1 MSIVQARNSVVA
13 ICPCE
18 KCILNRIRDCELVH
32 ASESRKRLHWNILL
46 QRVLIMTRSILYGL
60 VVFSILLFAPPTDA
74 GEVGVQVVFTDGEA
88 SIIRA
93 YYDDQGAPQNGQGK
107 NSQGKHSKGLPPGI
121 AKNLQR
127 GKPLPPGIAKQAL
140 PTGLIDLLPPAPK
153 GYERVVLSG
162 KVLLVDIATQ
172 VIQDVLEDVIL
183 G

>member
-1 MSIVQARNSVVA
+1 
-13 ICPCE
+13 
-18 KCILNRIRDCELVH
+18 
-32 ASESRKRLHWNILL
+32 
-46 QRVLIMTRSILYGL
+46 MTNSILYGL
-60 VVFSILLFAPPTDA
+60 AVISVLLFAAPSEA

-93 YYDDQGAPQNGQGK
+93 YYNDQGAPKKGK
-107 NSQGKHSKGLPPGI
+107 GKDSKGLPPGI

-140 PTGLIDLLPPAPK
+140 PTGLVGLLPPAPK

-162 KVLLVDIATQ
+162 KILLVETATQ
-172 VIQDVLEDVIL
+172 IIQDVLEDVIL

>member
-1 MSIVQARNSVVA
+1 MR
-13 ICPCE
+13 PFE
-18 KCILNRIRDCELVH
+18 KWVLNRIRDCDLVH
-32 ASESRKRLHWNILL
+32 ARDSWKRLHWNILL
-46 QRVLIMTRSILYGL
+46 QRVPNMTRSILYGL
-60 VVFSILLFAPPTDA
+60 VVFSILLFAPPTEA

-93 YYDDQGAPQNGQGK
+93 YYDDQRAPQNGKGK
-107 NSQGKHSKGLPPGI
+107 NGKAKNGKELPPGI

-162 KVLLVDIATQ
+162 KVLLVEIATQ